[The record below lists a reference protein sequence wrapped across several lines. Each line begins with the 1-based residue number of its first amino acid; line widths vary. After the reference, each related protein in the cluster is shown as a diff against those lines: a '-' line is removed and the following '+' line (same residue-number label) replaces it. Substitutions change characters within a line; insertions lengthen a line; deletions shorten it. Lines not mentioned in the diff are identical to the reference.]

1 MAENKKNPNE
11 PQRLSDDDL
20 AGASGGWSQSGE
32 GWSLAGWDQSDEDAL
47 QADYAAHGAGMSL
60 EDFMT
65 EKGICGD
72 ELLCRQNWLS
82 APRRKR

>member
-1 MAENKKNPNE
+1 MSENKKNPNE

-20 AGASGGWSQSGE
+20 AGVSGGWSQSGE
-32 GWSLAGWDQSDEDAL
+32 GWSSAGWGQSDEDAL

-65 EKGICGD
+65 ARGISGA
-72 ELLCRQNWLS
+72 ELLCRINWLS
-82 APRRKR
+82 HPHR